1 MVDCAPEIPL
11 TLSLRRKPLATAAAA
26 LAAFL
31 VTALTPSF
39 ALAGPKDPQ
48 AEKAL
53 KQAMED
59 DYLET
64 RFDKAEQRLR
74 AAIEACGTDGCAPKL
89 KARLFVALGTV
100 LAGGKNQLDDARDA
114 YVDALRLDAEAA
126 LDPDLVKTE
135 ISYAFEKAR
144 AELKMGTPAASA
156 QTLTHTTPPEQQLQT
171 PVPLYVL
178 LPAELA
184 AKTRKVTV
192 SYLAP
197 GAADWKS
204 LVMKKVGELGFG
216 INVPCADVAKL
227 GRLQYHLAVVD
238 ESGAVLAE
246 AGSRKAPLITTI
258 KDKITGEPPGWP
270 GFAPPERCGN
280 KVETGPSQCLD
291 DRQCNS
297 GFVCTGGLCAAPS
310 SASGS
315 SNRRSNWFTV
325 TFSPDVSIISGDEV
339 CSESGQQEDNF
350 VCVREDGT
358 RYRGTPA
365 TGAGAA
371 NNVNTGLLLST
382 MRVALAYDRVLI
394 DNLALG
400 LRVGFAFN
408 GTSDGGASFLPL
420 HVEGRASYWF
430 GDKPFES
437 LGARPFLMVSG
448 GLAQVDSKT
457 DVQVLESDASCGMA
471 DTSGI
476 CANPSADGVRERKTQ
491 TLVASKQAGQGF
503 VGIGGGITYAPIEAV
518 ALHLAVRASVTLP
531 VVTAVFS
538 PEAGASVG
546 F

>member
-1 MVDCAPEIPL
+1 L
-11 TLSLRRKPLATAAAA
+11 TLSLRRDRLAPAAAI
-26 LAAFL
+26 LAVILGASL
-31 VTALTPSF
+31 APSS

-74 AAIEACGTDGCAPKL
+74 AAIEACGTDGCAPKM

-114 YVDALRLDAEAA
+114 YVDALRLDADAA

-144 AELKMGTPAASA
+144 AELKMGTPAAA
-156 QTLTHTTPPEQQLQT
+156 VETLSHTTPPEQQVQT
-171 PVPLYVL
+171 PVPLYIL
-178 LPAELA
+178 LPSELA
-184 AKTRKVTV
+184 AKTKKVTV

-216 INVPCADVAKL
+216 INVPCADLGKV

-238 ESGAVLAE
+238 EGGAVLAE
-246 AGSRKAPLITTI
+246 AGSRKAPLTTTI
-258 KDKITGEPPGWP
+258 KEKLSGEPPRWP

-280 KVETGPSQCLD
+280 KVESGPSQCLD

-297 GFVCTGGLCAAPS
+297 GFVCTAGLCAAPS
-310 SASGS
+310 GGSGS
-315 SNRRSNWFTV
+315 SDRRSNWFTV

-339 CSESGQQEDNF
+339 CSEAGQQEDHF
-350 VCVREDGT
+350 VCLREDGT

-365 TGAGAA
+365 TGAGSA

-394 DNLALG
+394 DNLTLG

-420 HVEGRASYWF
+420 HLEGRASYWF

-437 LGARPFLMVSG
+437 LGARPFVMVSG

-457 DVQVLESDASCGMA
+457 DVQVLESDASCGATDMA
-471 DTSGI
+471 GI
-476 CANPSADGVRERKTQ
+476 CANPSSDGVRERKTQ
-491 TLVASKQAGQGF
+491 TLNASKQAGQGF